1 MIRNL
6 TTGAVLA
13 EHNDIGTLFRKYA
26 VEGSGIKSRDIVEM
40 NHNIYPVSYLYW
52 ALYLNRGGEIRLTLM
67 RM

>member
-13 EHNDIGTLFRKYA
+13 EHNDVGALFKEYGT
-26 VEGSGIKSRDIVEM
+26 EGCGIKSRDIVEM
-40 NHNIYPVSYLYW
+40 GHNIYHVSYLYW
-52 ALYLNRGGEIRLTLM
+52 ALYLNQGGEVRLTLM